1 MYVCLHR
8 IAYILQLIWVADDEK
23 CEKYSKKEEALEKLR
38 NGSKFDDVA
47 REFSEDK
54 ARQGMYHPLFIYH
67 FIHLVYPKREY

>member
-1 MYVCLHR
+1 MHPSPTEFEYEWK
-8 IAYILQLIWVADDEK
+8 LIGMK

-54 ARQGMYHPLFIYH
+54 ARQGMYKYHPLFIPP
-67 FIHLVYPKREY
+67 FGIFKKSVC

>member
-1 MYVCLHR
+1 M
-8 IAYILQLIWVADDEK
+8 K

-54 ARQGMYHPLFIYH
+54 ARQGMYKYHPLFIPP
-67 FIHLVYPKREY
+67 FGIFKKSVC